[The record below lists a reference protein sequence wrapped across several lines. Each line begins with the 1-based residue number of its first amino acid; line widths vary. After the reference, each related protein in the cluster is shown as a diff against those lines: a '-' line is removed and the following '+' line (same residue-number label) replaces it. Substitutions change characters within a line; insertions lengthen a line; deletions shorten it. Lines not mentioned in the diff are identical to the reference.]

1 MAIFWIS
8 CEAGTYVRTM
18 CVHLGL
24 LAKTGGHMQELR
36 RVRSGILREDE
47 TMVTMHDVLDAQY
60 VYEQTKKEDYLR
72 RVVRPLELLLTT
84 YPRIVIKDSAV
95 NALCYGAK
103 LTVPGVLRFENGI
116 ENGKEVVIITTK
128 GEAVAVAI
136 AEMTSS
142 TLASCDHGIVCKTKR
157 VIMDRET
164 YPRKWG
170 LGPYAVKKK
179 NLIKEGKLDKYG
191 KINDKTPEDYKKI
204 FGKNELQEEKKEKEE
219 KVDKEEQNEKK
230 EKKEKKEKE
239 DKLLNKKTK
248 KEESDSEDESEE
260 EVKPKKKKVKV
271 EESDDSEE
279 DEEKE
284 KKKKKEKS
292 KKKVESDSDS
302 D

>member
-219 KVDKEEQNEKK
+219 KVDKEEQSEKK

-239 DKLLNKKTK
+239 DKLLNRKTK

-284 KKKKKEKS
+284 KKKKKDKT
-292 KKKVESDSDS
+292 KKKEE
-302 D
+302 